1 MLVAVIVFVLTY
13 VLMLVFQMY
22 RPIIALVSA
31 VIYIAMGVLT
41 IPEALA
47 AVDFN
52 VLLMIAGTM
61 GTVLLLIESKMPALL
76 ADLILEKVPNV
87 KWAIVTLSLF
97 AGIISAFIDNVATVL
112 MIAPIALEIA
122 KKQNINPVGMVIA
135 ISVSSTC
142 RERLLWL
149 VILLRFCLAD
159 MRG

>member
-1 MLVAVIVFVLTY
+1 MLAAVIVFVLTY
-13 VLMLVFQMY
+13 VLMLVFQKY

-31 VIYIAMGVLT
+31 MIYIAMGVLT

-87 KWAIVTLSLF
+87 KWAIVT
-97 AGIISAFIDNVATVL
+97 
-112 MIAPIALEIA
+112 
-122 KKQNINPVGMVIA
+122 
-135 ISVSSTC
+135 
-142 RERLLWL
+142 
-149 VILLRFCLAD
+149 
-159 MRG
+159 